1 MKNSN
6 KKCKHPVATVAG
18 AIIGAGVVATGV
30 AVMSNK
36 KNQQKVKQ
44 IASDIKKQ
52 AQEKKVQVEKNIK
65 KIKTILKKPKGK
77 K

>member
-1 MKNSN
+1 MKNN
-6 KKCKHPVATVAG
+6 KKNKCHSMAATVTG
-18 AIIGAGVVATGV
+18 AIIGAGVVATGA
-30 AVMSNK
+30 AVMSNR

-65 KIKTILKKPKGK
+65 KIKTILKKPKK